1 MAELVKT
8 PSVEKQMTARGEQ
21 NQAGINKAYD
31 SGLAA
36 QKQGL
41 LDAYNANTA
50 AQTQQGQNI
59 QKNAGVANYDVG
71 VQNDRNERNVSRF
84 ADVRGANTQG
94 GSQHQLNLGSARA
107 AALGNVAN
115 IQQQALQESER
126 QKQLMTTSYQNQV
139 QSALKDNDYKRAAAL
154 LDDYN
159 NQQKWQDQQAQIL
172 ASYGNFSGYRPLY
185 GDTAADGMQR
195 VWNAQHPDV
204 AYRTGQI
211 DAETYKSIT
220 GDYPAGYTPPSYGG
234 WGGWGYGGPVVDD
247 DGAID
252 LTGNGNKKTFKD
264 GRYVGGTTL
273 SADAARH
280 LASAQLSGTGKVN
293 TVGSAGAAYGWKK
306 P

>member
-8 PSVEKQMTARGEQ
+8 PSVEKQMTARGGQ

-50 AQTQQGQNI
+50 AQAEQGKNIRQN
-59 QKNAGVANYDVG
+59 ADVANYDVG
-71 VQNDRNERNVSRF
+71 VQLNRNERNVNKF
-84 ADVRGANTQG
+84 ADVRDVNRGA
-94 GSQHQLNLGSARA
+94 GSQHQLNLGNARA
-107 AALGNVAN
+107 TAMGDVAN

-126 QKQLMTTSYQNQV
+126 QKQLMTTAYQNQV

-159 NQQKWQDQQAQIL
+159 NQNKWQDQQAQIL
-172 ASYGNFSGYRPLY
+172 ASYGNFEGYRPLY

-195 VWNAQHPDV
+195 VWNAQHPDA

-211 DAETYKSIT
+211 DAETYKAIT
-220 GDYPAGYTPPSYGG
+220 GNYPAGYTPPSYGG
-234 WGGWGYGGPVVDD
+234 WGGWGYGGPAVDD
-247 DGAID
+247 E
-252 LTGNGNKKTFKD
+252 GNINPG
-264 GRYVGGTTL
+264 GGTISQMQAMSNFTRGISNAGRTVAPL
-273 SADAARH
+273 AASGQTM
-280 LASAQLSGTGKVN
+280 ASTGFN
-293 TVGSAGAAYGWKK
+293 EYHT
-306 P
+306 